1 MGQDHLEEITRPI
14 TGGGDGATSSELT
27 GNAIFIAN
35 LGVSEASRCLD
46 GASRAVLEWKSSVED
61 DRAIHSSWERL
72 LPYLFAE

>member
-35 LGVSEASRCLD
+35 LGVSDPFIL
-46 GASRAVLEWKSSVED
+46 GTIT
-61 DRAIHSSWERL
+61 AIFIR
-72 LPYLFAE
+72 